1 MVKKYSFASSE
12 NNPSIINPQDLS
24 DEAVAG
30 SSQTPPSSQ
39 AGSSQTTLSSQADQ
53 SGILHSPTKQENSK

>member
-39 AGSSQTTLSSQADQ
+39 ADH
-53 SGILHSPTKQENSK
+53 SGIFHTPTKQGKE

>member
-1 MVKKYSFASSE
+1 MVKKYFVSSD

-30 SSQTPPSSQ
+30 SSQTRPSSQ
-39 AGSSQTTLSSQADQ
+39 AGSSQTPPSSQADQ